1 MTGED
6 GKNYRGIVSKRWK
19 EIKEDPAKLSANND
33 RTRQM
38 KNEAEKPTK
47 LGDDSSVSSTEQ
59 CEKMMVAR
67 SAVKKSLQRQPQ
79 KAPKTPEFVDTDSDD
94 SGTENEEE
102 PALRQSQKA
111 PKTLEF
117 WIQTD
122 DSDNEEEEPHP
133 QKTSPGPLH
142 RELTKPAK
150 KLSAA
155 SRNLVT
161 SCTYILT
168 SGIRKGKQCRLKA
181 SDKTGNFAIVTKD
194 KHDAEKTDQ
203 SNAQVHVHFP
213 GPTRKA
219 WLETMTNLVPP
230 YFSCLLPRY
239 PLHQPYTNLSC
250 NKNS

>member
-19 EIKEDPAKLSANND
+19 EIKEDPAKLSAYND
-33 RTRQM
+33 STRQM

-47 LGDDSSVSSTEQ
+47 LGDDSSVSSAEQ

-102 PALRQSQKA
+102 PVLKQSQKA

-117 WIQTD
+117 LIQTD

-133 QKTSPGPLH
+133 GPLH
-142 RELTKPAK
+142 REPTKPAK
-150 KLSAA
+150 KFSAA

-161 SCTYILT
+161 SCTYIFT
-168 SGIRKGKQCRLKA
+168 SGIRKAKLCRLKA
-181 SDKTGNFAIVTKD
+181 SDKTGKF
-194 KHDAEKTDQ
+194 
-203 SNAQVHVHFP
+203 
-213 GPTRKA
+213 
-219 WLETMTNLVPP
+219 
-230 YFSCLLPRY
+230 
-239 PLHQPYTNLSC
+239 C
-250 NKNS
+250 NCHKRQK

>member
-142 RELTKPAK
+142 KEPTKPAK

-181 SDKTGNFAIVTKD
+181 YDKTGKF
-194 KHDAEKTDQ
+194 
-203 SNAQVHVHFP
+203 
-213 GPTRKA
+213 
-219 WLETMTNLVPP
+219 
-230 YFSCLLPRY
+230 
-239 PLHQPYTNLSC
+239 C
-250 NKNS
+250 NCHKRQT

>member
-19 EIKEDPAKLSANND
+19 EIKEDPAKLSAYND
-33 RTRQM
+33 STRQM

-59 CEKMMVAR
+59 YEKMMVAR
-67 SAVKKSLQRQPQ
+67 SVVKKKKKKIQRQSQ
-79 KAPKTPEFVDTDSDD
+79 KAPKTPEFVDTYSDD

-102 PALRQSQKA
+102 PVLKQSQKA

-117 WIQTD
+117 LIQTD

-142 RELTKPAK
+142 KEPTKPAK

-181 SDKTGNFAIVTKD
+181 YDKTGKF
-194 KHDAEKTDQ
+194 
-203 SNAQVHVHFP
+203 
-213 GPTRKA
+213 
-219 WLETMTNLVPP
+219 
-230 YFSCLLPRY
+230 
-239 PLHQPYTNLSC
+239 C
-250 NKNS
+250 NCHKRQT

>member
-19 EIKEDPAKLSANND
+19 EIKEDPAKLSAYND
-33 RTRQM
+33 STRQM

-102 PALRQSQKA
+102 PVLKQSQKA

-117 WIQTD
+117 LIQTD

-181 SDKTGNFAIVTKD
+181 YDKTGKFCNC
-194 KHDAEKTDQ
+194 
-203 SNAQVHVHFP
+203 
-213 GPTRKA
+213 RKRQ
-219 WLETMTNLVPP
+219 T
-230 YFSCLLPRY
+230 
-239 PLHQPYTNLSC
+239 
-250 NKNS
+250 

>member
-47 LGDDSSVSSTEQ
+47 LGDDSSVSSAEQ

-203 SNAQVHVHFP
+203 SNVQVHVHFP
-213 GPTRKA
+213 GPTR
-219 WLETMTNLVPP
+219 TMTNLVPP
-230 YFSCLLPRY
+230 YFSCLLSRY
-239 PLHQPYTNLSC
+239 PLHHPYTNTSC
-250 NKNS
+250 NKNN

>member
-19 EIKEDPAKLSANND
+19 EIKEDPAKLSAYND
-33 RTRQM
+33 STRQM

-59 CEKMMVAR
+59 CEKMVAR

-102 PALRQSQKA
+102 PVLKQSQKA

-117 WIQTD
+117 LIQTD

-142 RELTKPAK
+142 KEPTKPAK

-181 SDKTGNFAIVTKD
+181 YDKTGKF
-194 KHDAEKTDQ
+194 
-203 SNAQVHVHFP
+203 
-213 GPTRKA
+213 
-219 WLETMTNLVPP
+219 
-230 YFSCLLPRY
+230 
-239 PLHQPYTNLSC
+239 C
-250 NKNS
+250 NCHKRQT